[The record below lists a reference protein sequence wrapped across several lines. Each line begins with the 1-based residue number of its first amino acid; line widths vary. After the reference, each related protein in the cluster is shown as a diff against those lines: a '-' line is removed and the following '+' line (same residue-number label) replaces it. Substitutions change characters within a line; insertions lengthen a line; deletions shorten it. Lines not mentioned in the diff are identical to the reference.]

1 MGYRAGARL
10 ERTLTTIGIDHDV
23 KVYRH
28 LRSWRL
34 SLFPALAGRSAAPV
48 HHLRTLESW
57 GGQPQ

>member
-28 LRSWRL
+28 LRS
-34 SLFPALAGRSAAPV
+34 
-48 HHLRTLESW
+48 
-57 GGQPQ
+57 